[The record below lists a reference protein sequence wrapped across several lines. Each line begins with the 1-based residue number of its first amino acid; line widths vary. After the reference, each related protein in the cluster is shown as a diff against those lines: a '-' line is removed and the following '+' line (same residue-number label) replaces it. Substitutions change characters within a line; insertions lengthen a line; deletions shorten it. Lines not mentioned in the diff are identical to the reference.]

1 MNFEEVLKQR
11 FCDFATE
18 ERFKN
23 SKGNT
28 AKFLGVAQE
37 DVEELF
43 NNFFRTLE
51 EFEDNN
57 RMKMAYKVARWLL
70 NREPTVKEVLKVFAF
85 ERYVE
90 ASVKAEFFPPIL
102 VVVVGQP
109 LVPLTPPKVVVFK
122 PLMEEDEDEGDEDR
136 EFG

>member
-37 DVEELF
+37 DVSRLF
-43 NNFFRTLE
+43 DNFFKTLD

-70 NREPTVKEVLKVFAF
+70 NREPTVEEVLKVFAF
-85 ERYVE
+85 EKYVK
-90 ASVKAEFFPPIL
+90 ASVKAEFFLPIP

-109 LVPLTPPKVVVFK
+109 LVPLEPSEVA
-122 PLMEEDEDEGDEDR
+122 EEDEDEGDVGR

>member
-23 SKGNT
+23 SKGSM

-37 DVEELF
+37 DVDELIG
-43 NNFFRTLE
+43 NFFRT
-51 EFEDNN
+51 FEKFKDKN
-57 RMKMAYKVARWLL
+57 RLKTAYQVAKWLL

-85 ERYVE
+85 ECYIE
-90 ASVKAEFFPPIL
+90 ASVKAEFFPPIP

-109 LVPLTPPKVVVFK
+109 LVPLVPQVV
-122 PLMEEDEDEGDEDR
+122 EEDEDEKDEGR

>member
-23 SKGNT
+23 SKGSM

-37 DVEELF
+37 DVDELIG
-43 NNFFRTLE
+43 NFFRT
-51 EFEDNN
+51 FEKFKDKN
-57 RMKMAYKVARWLL
+57 RLKTAYQVAKWLL

-85 ERYVE
+85 ECYIE
-90 ASVKAEFFPPIL
+90 ASVKAEFFPPIP
-102 VVVVGQP
+102 VIVVGQP
-109 LVPLTPPKVVVFK
+109 LMPLALPQVV
-122 PLMEEDEDEGDEDR
+122 EEDEDEGDECEDR

>member
-23 SKGNT
+23 SKGSM
-28 AKFLGVAQE
+28 AKFLGVTQE
-37 DVEELF
+37 DVDELIG
-43 NNFFRTLE
+43 NFFRT
-51 EFEDNN
+51 FEKFKDKN
-57 RMKMAYKVARWLL
+57 RLKTAYQVAKWLL

-85 ERYVE
+85 ECYIE
-90 ASVKAEFFPPIL
+90 ASVKAEFFPPIP

-109 LVPLTPPKVVVFK
+109 LVPLVPQVA
-122 PLMEEDEDEGDEDR
+122 EEDEDEGDEGR

>member
-37 DVEELF
+37 DVSRLF
-43 NNFFRTLE
+43 DNFFKTLDG
-51 EFEDNN
+51 FEDNN

-70 NREPTVKEVLKVFAF
+70 NREPTVEEVLKVFAF

-90 ASVKAEFFPPIL
+90 ASVKAEFFLPIP
-102 VVVVGQP
+102 VVVVGPP
-109 LVPLTPPKVVVFK
+109 LVPLEPSEVA
-122 PLMEEDEDEGDEDR
+122 EDEDEGDEGR

>member
-23 SKGNT
+23 SKGSM

-37 DVEELF
+37 DVDELIG
-43 NNFFRTLE
+43 NFFRT
-51 EFEDNN
+51 FEKFKDKN
-57 RMKMAYKVARWLL
+57 RLKTAYQVAKWLL

-85 ERYVE
+85 ECYIE
-90 ASVKAEFFPPIL
+90 ASVKAEFFPPIS

-109 LVPLTPPKVVVFK
+109 LVPLVPQVV
-122 PLMEEDEDEGDEDR
+122 EEDEDEGDEGR